1 MRIVFAGT
9 PEFAAVV
16 LRGLLESGHE
26 VAAAYTQPDRPAG
39 RGRRLR
45 ASHVKIVAEEQGVP
59 VRQPATLRSPESQA
73 SLRTFAP
80 DVIAVAAYGLLLP
93 PEVLAIPRDGC
104 INVHASLLPR
114 WRGAAPIQR
123 AILAGDDRTGV
134 SIMEMDEG
142 LDTGAVLARS
152 EVPILETD
160 SAGDLHDRLAALGA
174 RVLVHTLERLHGA
187 RAEARPQRT
196 SDARYA
202 PRIAREEARLD
213 WTRSARELDRVVR
226 AMNPFPGR
234 LHHRPGGAG
243 RPASTQSLARPS
255 GCGRVRGHSGPG
267 DAGESGPGRG
277 RYRRGAPRPD
287 RSPGGRSATDAGG
300 PVHERAPFR
309 AGHRARA
316 PRSPAPVGMTPMHTG
331 AASRHGSPIRAFS
344 PREARPPECWKRE
357 EGVKVSADSG
367 PQR

>member
-45 ASHVKIVAEEQGVP
+45 ASHVKIVAEEHGIP
-59 VRQPATLRSPESQA
+59 VRQPATLRSPQAQA
-73 SLRTFAP
+73 SLRAFAP

-93 PEVLAIPRDGC
+93 REVLAIPRDGC

-123 AILAGDDRTGV
+123 AILVGDDRTGV
-134 SIMEMDEG
+134 SIMDMDEG

-152 EVPILETD
+152 EVPILDTD
-160 SAGDLHDRLAALGA
+160 TAGDLHDRLAALGSHLIV
-174 RVLVHTLERLHGA
+174 RTLDRLRGA
-187 RAEARPQRT
+187 RAEARPQRA

-226 AMNPFPGR
+226 AMNPSPVAFTTV
-234 LHHRPGGAG
+234 
-243 RPASTQSLARPS
+243 PAA
-255 GCGRVRGHSGPG
+255 
-267 DAGESGPGRG
+267 
-277 RYRRGAPRPD
+277 RGARRRLRVWRARRVPGASGDTPGQVMRASPD
-287 RSPGGRSATDAGG
+287 QVEVATGKERLALIEVQAEGARRMPVGQYMNAHPFVPGTVLGL
-300 PVHERAPFR
+300 RAPLL
-309 AGHRARA
+309 
-316 PRSPAPVGMTPMHTG
+316 S
-331 AASRHGSPIRAFS
+331 S
-344 PREARPPECWKRE
+344 E
-357 EGVKVSADSG
+357 
-367 PQR
+367 